1 MAVNP
6 LSRNQPCVD
15 ADGKALQNLI
25 IIIEQ
30 LRNLEPISGI
40 GSPENVIS
48 ANKLRFYLD
57 ENTGEVYI
65 KKLDAIGGDKS
76 QGWVL
81 I

>member
-15 ADGKALQNLI
+15 EDGKPLQNLL

-30 LRNLEPISGI
+30 LRNLEPLSGI
-40 GSPENVIS
+40 GSPENVVS
-48 ANKLRFYLD
+48 ANKLRIYVD
-57 ENTGEVYI
+57 ENTGELYV

-81 I
+81 V